1 VLGARRARLY
11 LSLLPPS
18 PLALRDKLLYTVG
31 YFGVSVLSGLFL
43 LWANYRYGELFT
55 GAHKAWVGIALLFG
69 RFLDAPSDPIVGW
82 WSDRTKSRLGRRRP
96 FIAYGTV
103 PLVVSFALVWTPPGA
118 IDSMWNIVWLLV
130 VGTTFF
136 TLFSVVVNPYLAMLP
151 DIARTDD
158 DRVTTSAM
166 LAGFG
171 LSAEVLTM
179 VGGSILAGLTSFPV
193 AVTAACVVALVCL
206 MLPLLVAESGSAEE
220 QNPPQLGLVQ
230 AIGETLA
237 NRPFRTFLLSKCL
250 FWLGIRTVIAI
261 VPFFVEGVLGFAK
274 GDTEVQSGLLLAF
287 AIGPAFVWFAVM
299 KLLVRRYSKRL
310 VSLAGLASLAVA
322 AGLMATV
329 GVTPFDPLTH
339 ARVLV
344 AASSF
349 AVAVIFA
356 IPNAILADLVDLDER
371 TTGSRR
377 EAMYFGAQGFFVKIS
392 WGGASAIVMAAQ
404 GAFAGDPAVAARVSW
419 LCVAVAAYLA
429 FLTFLKFPED
439 DELARMQSSR

>member
-1 VLGARRARLY
+1 MSTEPPADSPRT
-11 LSLLPPS
+11 LP
-18 PLALRDKLLYTVG
+18 LRDKLLYTVG

-55 GAHKAWVGIALLFG
+55 GGQKAWVGVALLIG
-69 RFLDAPSDPIVGW
+69 RFLDAPSDPVVGW
-82 WSDRTKSRLGRRRP
+82 WSDRTRSRLGRRRP
-96 FIAYGTV
+96 FIAFGTV
-103 PLVVSFALVWTPPGA
+103 PLIVSFALVWAPPGGT
-118 IDSMWNIVWLLV
+118 DSLANIVWLLV
-130 VGTTFF
+130 VGTSFF

-171 LSAEVLTM
+171 LSAEVMTM

-193 AVTAACVVALVCL
+193 AVAAACIVAVACL
-206 MLPLLVAESGSAEE
+206 MLPLFVRESAPPEE
-220 QNPPQLGLVQ
+220 QKAPEFGLVE
-230 AIGETLA
+230 AVRETLA
-237 NRPFRTFLLSKCL
+237 NRPFRIFLLSKCL
-250 FWLGIRTVIAI
+250 FWLAIRTVIAI
-261 VPFFVEGVLGFAK
+261 APFFVAGVLGF
-274 GDTEVQSGLLLAF
+274 GEGETEAQTGLLLAF

-299 KLLVRRYSKRL
+299 KRLVRRFSKRL
-310 VSLAGLASLAVA
+310 VTLAGLASLAVA
-322 AGLMATV
+322 AALMATV
-329 GVTPFDPLTH
+329 GVLPVDALTY
-339 ARVLV
+339 ARVLT
-344 AASSF
+344 AASGF
-349 AVAVIFA
+349 AVAIIFA

-404 GAFAGDPAVAARVSW
+404 GAFAGDPAAAVRVSW

-429 FLTFLKFPED
+429 FVTFLKFPED
-439 DELARMQSSR
+439 DELARMETSR